1 MILWLIFVIGILTG
15 YAIGMFL
22 FASLPLNKYPTWL
35 IKKLIRAL
43 VLILETRGIHT
54 IVKEI
59 KERKL

>member
-1 MILWLIFVIGILTG
+1 MIWLIFVVGILTG
-15 YAIGMFL
+15 YTIGL
-22 FASLPLNKYPTWL
+22 FVFPLPLNKYPTWL

-59 KERKL
+59 KE